1 MLMQLSTSL
10 QPVRLAAG
18 LEGFLSQCAAYDL
31 VESAIAVCDAQGE
44 LRYANPAF
52 SRFNIAVRD
61 SDENL
66 NKHAAL
72 LACPGFQA
80 WLSHALQ
87 AGDAEPL
94 RQTFYYSPRITV
106 DLNVCARPL
115 VAANGEVQGVLLTL
129 GEESIEFGR
138 RHLAQAQES
147 RRNLVERIKL
157 LDREKSVNDQL
168 IRVLL
173 KEAPFAMVLMDA
185 KRQIFQLNR
194 AAEKLFGITAAEV
207 LGQSCERFLSCY
219 GVHDCCPVISQD
231 CRINPEEI
239 MGMTADRQ
247 PLPLLRS
254 IAVVNSGIGSG
265 TILIEAFVDLRE
277 LKQAEHEL
285 DKLSMFNQL
294 LVESTGEGIFSVDRE
309 LRCTFA
315 NHAAANMLGYTPEE
329 LIGQDIHALFH
340 GLREDGTPVP
350 RDELPISKTIAE
362 NSGYK
367 ADDVFWSK
375 TGHPLPIQYLCN
387 PLYEA
392 GSVVGAVVVYR
403 DVAEARALASKMDY
417 LAAHDP
423 LTGLPNRRTFE
434 QQLDIVLTQIRREKD
449 EHVLC
454 YIDLD
459 QFKIV
464 NDTCGHAAGDELL
477 RQISDIL
484 HARIRKSD
492 TFARLG
498 GDEFGL
504 LLENCTLTLGIKL
517 IEELLA
523 ILGEYRFAWNGKSF
537 SLGASIGVVQLNAAF
552 LTEGN
557 ALSAADSAC
566 YIAKENGRN
575 RIHVYQPD
583 DKDLA
588 QRQGEMEWVSRI
600 KEALDKDLFE
610 LWVQPIVPVENP
622 LAQGEHMEVLLRM
635 KGSGDAL
642 VVPGAFIPAA
652 ERFGLMTEIDR
663 WVVRHTMACLDKNL
677 SCLPALELCCIN
689 LSGPSI
695 TDEKFLDFLLEQFA
709 AYPSLVGRLCF
720 EITETAAVAN
730 LSRATQFMRRLKE
743 AGCRFALDDFGS
755 GMSSFAYLKNL
766 PVDFLKIDGHF
777 VRDMAI
783 DKVDY
788 AMVEAIHRVG
798 SVMGIKTV
806 AEFVENDEILAHLKN
821 IGIDFAQ
828 GNGIR
833 KAGPLACI
841 LSKLEI

>member
-1 MLMQLSTSL
+1 MQLSTPL

-18 LEGFLSQCAAYDL
+18 LEAFLSQCAAYDL
-31 VESAIAVCDAQGE
+31 VESALAVCNAQGE

-52 SRFNIAVRD
+52 SRFNLAVRD
-61 SDENL
+61 SAENF

-72 LACPGFQA
+72 LACPGFLA
-80 WLSHALQ
+80 WLRNALLP
-87 AGDAEPL
+87 AGAEPF

-106 DLNVCARPL
+106 DLSVCARLL
-115 VAANGEVQGVLLTL
+115 VAAGGEVQGALLTL
-129 GEESIEFGR
+129 GEESIEFGH
-138 RHLAQAQES
+138 RHLAQVQES
-147 RRNLVERIKL
+147 HRNLVERIKVL
-157 LDREKSVNDQL
+157 YREKNVNDQL

-173 KEAPFAMVLMDA
+173 KEAPFAMVLMDG
-185 KRQIFQLNR
+185 KRQIFQINR

-207 LGQSCERFLSCY
+207 LGQSCERFMSCY
-219 GVHDCCPVISQD
+219 GVYDCCPTID
-231 CRINPEEI
+231 HNCRINTEEI
-239 MGMTADRQ
+239 LGMTADRQ

-254 IAVVNSGIGSG
+254 VAVVKNDIGSG
-265 TILIEAFVDLRE
+265 TIVIEAFVDLRE
-277 LKQAEHEL
+277 LKQAEQEL
-285 DKLSMFNQL
+285 DKLSEFNQQ

-315 NHAAANMLGYTPEE
+315 NHAAASMLGYTPEE
-329 LIGQDIHALFH
+329 LVGQDIHALFH
-340 GLREDGTPVP
+340 GLREDGSIVP
-350 RDELPISKTIAE
+350 RDELPIMKTIAE
-362 NSGYK
+362 NSGHK

-375 TGHPLPIQYLCN
+375 TGHSVPIQYLCN

-392 GSVVGAVVVYR
+392 GNVVGAVVVCR
-403 DVAEARALASKMDY
+403 DVTEARALASKMDY

-434 QQLDIVLTQIRREKD
+434 ERLDRVLAGVRREED

-459 QFKIV
+459 QFKVV

-477 RQISDIL
+477 RQISGIL
-484 HARIRKSD
+484 HERIRKSD

-504 LLENCTLTLGIKL
+504 LLENCTLPRGITL

-523 ILGEYRFAWNGKSF
+523 ILAEYRFSWNGKSF
-537 SLGASIGVVQLNAAF
+537 SLGASIGVVHINKTF
-552 LTEGN
+552 LAEGN
-557 ALSAADSAC
+557 ALSAADAAC

-575 RIHVYQPD
+575 RIHVYQLND
-583 DKDLA
+583 QDLA

-600 KEALDKDLFE
+600 KEALDKDQFE
-610 LWVQPIVPVENP
+610 LWVQPIVPVETP
-622 LAQGEHMEVLLRM
+622 LMQGEHMEILLRM
-635 KGSGDAL
+635 RRDGGAL
-642 VVPGAFIPAA
+642 VIPGAFIPAA

-663 WVVRHTMACLDKNL
+663 WVVRQTLACLDKNISRL
-677 SCLPALELCCIN
+677 ATLKFCCIN

-730 LSRATQFMRRLKE
+730 LSRATQFMRRLKD

-766 PVDFLKIDGHF
+766 PVDFLKIDGYF

-798 SVMGIKTV
+798 SVMGISTV
-806 AEFVENDEILAHLKN
+806 AEFVENVEILAHLKD
-821 IGIDFAQ
+821 IGVDFAQ
-828 GNGIR
+828 GNGIC
-833 KAGPLACI
+833 KAGPMDQFMSAL
-841 LSKLEI
+841 KG